1 MGSNFDLNLNALAGV
16 CVGWPWRHRR
26 RRRREGVKKKRYQNQ
41 RRQSMPDVGCRMSDV
56 DVVLCT
62 SLPSPLLPHLT
73 DRELLPVSF

>member
-1 MGSNFDLNLNALAGV
+1 
-16 CVGWPWRHRR
+16 
-26 RRRREGVKKKRYQNQ
+26 
-41 RRQSMPDVGCRMSDV
+41 MPDVGCRMSDV